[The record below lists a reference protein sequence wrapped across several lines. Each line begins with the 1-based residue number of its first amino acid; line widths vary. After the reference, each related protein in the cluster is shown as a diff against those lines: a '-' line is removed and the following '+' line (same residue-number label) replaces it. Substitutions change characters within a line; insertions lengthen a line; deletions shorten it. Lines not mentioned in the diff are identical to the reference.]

1 MSASLRFA
9 PMPLGVLDE
18 PFDHDDSIFELKYD
32 GFRALAH
39 VDSGPLPPHFPQP
52 PPRSRSLCSRDGRA
66 LPGQFVPDGEI
77 LYTEKPRRFP
87 SRRSGRG
94 ESPQPCVRPL
104 GAVRG
109 RGGGDG
115 DPALLQLC
123 ILAASQIAQMLG
135 NKIAQA
141 QSFIQLAHENH
152 AAIRSDP

>member
-39 VDSGPLPPHFPQP
+39 VDSGPLPPHFSQP

-87 SRRSGRG
+87 SH
-94 ESPQPCVRPL
+94 
-104 GAVRG
+104 AVDVEKARN
-109 RGGGDG
+109 R
-115 DPALLQLC
+115 AC
-123 ILAASQIAQMLG
+123 ARLAQCADEVEATEI
-135 NKIAQA
+135 
-141 QSFIQLAHENH
+141 
-152 AAIRSDP
+152 